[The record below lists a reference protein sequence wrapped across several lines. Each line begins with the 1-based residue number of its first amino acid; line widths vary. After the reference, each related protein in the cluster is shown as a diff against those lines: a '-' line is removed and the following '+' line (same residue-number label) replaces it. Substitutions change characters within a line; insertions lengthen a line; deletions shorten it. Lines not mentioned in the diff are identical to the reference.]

1 MYKRTNILNSSLGV
15 LATRSSLSLF
25 LRPASPIRP
34 NKLKRPYLLDHY
46 LQQLTLEE
54 LNEHFKEEEN
64 RIRGKIL
71 GLQAQ
76 HSYDAMLLFLEPLK
90 KINEEI
96 ERRKSKRHNDYIIPY

>member
-1 MYKRTNILNSSLGV
+1 M
-15 LATRSSLSLF
+15 
-25 LRPASPIRP
+25 P
-34 NKLKRPYLLDHY
+34 LD

-64 RIRGKIL
+64 RIMGKIL
-71 GLQAQ
+71 GLLAQ

-96 ERRKSKRHNDYIIPY
+96 ERRKSKEA